1 MLWKLGERVLSAG
14 PIQVRKDYRMALVE
28 AASLQI
34 KNVHVSD
41 TGKYKLLYVI
51 VIFLKA

>member
-41 TGKYKLLYVI
+41 TGKYKLLHVEI
-51 VIFLKA
+51 VFMEA